1 MVAHTSLSTY
11 GMCLS
16 MCSWIHPVTHSVQL
30 GNATTFGRGFEMRAS
45 IFLLL
50 CHLAFHPPTCR
61 SATSF
66 LPSFSLSTAHHCV
79 IPPSDFQASC
89 FLPFFSVIS
98 HPSPLHPFFSL
109 CTAHYCVIPS
119 SDLQASH
126 FLPSLCVLLITML
139 FSRSWQ

>member
-50 CHLAFHPPTCR
+50 CHLAFHPPT
-61 SATSF
+61 SKQAASF
-66 LPSFSLSTAHHCV
+66 LLSVYCSSPRRSTLQL
-79 IPPSDFQASC
+79 QASC
-89 FLPFFSVIS
+89 FLPFFSLS
-98 HPSPLHPFFSL
+98 LHPPPFR
-109 CTAHYCVIPS
+109 TAHYHVTQQNTAAARSIQVS
-119 SDLQASH
+119 SSLGHSVCASN
-126 FLPSLCVLLITML
+126 
-139 FSRSWQ
+139 